1 MSVIITE
8 AAKTRINTILADPEI
23 SQGGGALRVYVQGGG
38 CSGFRYGFNVEENI
52 SEDDEVI
59 DIEPGRVVIDPLSAM
74 YLDGAEI
81 DYTKDLSGEN
91 IIIRNPNA
99 KTTCGCGQSFGA

>member
-8 AAKTRINTILADPEI
+8 AARARINTILADPEI
-23 SQGGGALRVYVQGGG
+23 SQGGALRVYVQGGG
-38 CSGFRYGFNVEENI
+38 CSGFRYGFNIEENI

-59 DIEPGRVVIDPLSAM
+59 DIEQGRVVIDPLSAM
-74 YLDGAEI
+74 YLDCAEI
-81 DYTKDLSGEN
+81 DYTKNLSGEN